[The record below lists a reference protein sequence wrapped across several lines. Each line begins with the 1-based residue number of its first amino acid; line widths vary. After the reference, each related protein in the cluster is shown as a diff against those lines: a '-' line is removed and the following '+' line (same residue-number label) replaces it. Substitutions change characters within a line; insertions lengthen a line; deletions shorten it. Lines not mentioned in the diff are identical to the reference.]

1 MDLKEFPRP
10 IDLTRSEDDLLTVER
25 DLSPFK
31 SCSIPNEHQSPDLLD
46 PLDPQELI
54 EDQLLI
60 LITDFLF
67 KIYPSSSQSRVEV
80 LLNVA
85 EKNSQS
91 SNPDIRVH
99 LACDASLYKRLLLV

>member
-1 MDLKEFPRP
+1 LALTVKKFPRP
-10 IDLTRSEDDLLTVER
+10 IDLTLSEDDLLTE
-25 DLSPFK
+25 DLFPFQ

-67 KIYPSSSQSRVEV
+67 KTYPSSPQSRVEV

-85 EKNSQS
+85 EVFPIVQLML
-91 SNPDIRVH
+91 PF
-99 LACDASLYKRLLLV
+99 YKRLILI